1 MGKDQGHLL
10 AWANDMSHRHTLALV
25 VSLASLV
32 GAVDR
37 AVAGANPNFT
47 LPLHAKVS
55 QFEPCSGYLPVD
67 CLSVR
72 PTVQVETGQQ
82 VAIFLFV
89 ANYTQLAVI
98 QTAFEVDPSW
108 SFTFGLWDCQP
119 GLQEFPP
126 MPPFG
131 PTSGTMIYAFNC
143 LTGGTLAA
151 LGRMFFV
158 AGTGCIGQVESTY
171 PPDGI
176 YALDCQQQVDQ
187 IFPDEPGQQARLGK
201 VCVGAGGHD
210 ACDHVTPVA
219 AATWGLIKATYR

>member
-1 MGKDQGHLL
+1 M
-10 AWANDMSHRHTLALV
+10 NHRLITMMVVLV
-25 VSLASLV
+25 WM
-32 GAVDR
+32 
-37 AVAGANPNFT
+37 AGVNSAFAGSNPNFT
-47 LPLHAKVS
+47 LPLHAKLS

-67 CLSVR
+67 CLGVR

-108 SFTFGLWDCQP
+108 SFTFGLWNCQP

-158 AGTGCIGQVESTY
+158 AGTGCIGQVESSY
-171 PPDGI
+171 PDGI
-176 YALDCQQQVDQ
+176 YALDCQQQMDQ
-187 IFPDEPGQQARLGK
+187 IFPDEPGQQTRLGK

-210 ACDHVTPVA
+210 ACEAATPVA
-219 AATWGLIKATYR
+219 AATWGWIKASYQ